1 MPIISV
7 EIMKKIGEKETQK
20 TKQNKTKFKKKKKKK
35 QRERTRGTQTIAKGI
50 NGFVEHLS
58 FLQLICKLL

>member
-20 TKQNKTKFKKKKKKK
+20 TKQNKTKFKKKKKKN
-35 QRERTRGTQTIAKGI
+35 REREQGGRK
-50 NGFVEHLS
+50 
-58 FLQLICKLL
+58 LQRKV

>member
-7 EIMKKIGEKETQK
+7 EIMKKIGEEETQK
-20 TKQNKTKFKKKKKKK
+20 TKQNKIQKKKEK
-35 QRERTRGTQTIAKGI
+35 RERTRGMQTIAKGI

-58 FLQLICKLL
+58 

>member
-20 TKQNKTKFKKKKKKK
+20 TKQNKTKLKKTKKK

>member
-20 TKQNKTKFKKKKKKK
+20 TKQNKTKFKKKKKKNSE
-35 QRERTRGTQTIAKGI
+35 REQGGR
-50 NGFVEHLS
+50 
-58 FLQLICKLL
+58 KL

>member
-20 TKQNKTKFKKKKKKK
+20 TKQNKTKFKKKKKKNR
-35 QRERTRGTQTIAKGI
+35 QREQGGRK
-50 NGFVEHLS
+50 
-58 FLQLICKLL
+58 LQRKV

>member
-20 TKQNKTKFKKKKKKK
+20 TKQNKTKLKKKN
-35 QRERTRGTQTIAKGI
+35 RERENKGDA
-50 NGFVEHLS
+50 NYSERYKWF
-58 FLQLICKLL
+58 C

>member
-20 TKQNKTKFKKKKKKK
+20 TKQNKTKFKKKKKKTE
-35 QRERTRGTQTIAKGI
+35 RENKGDANYSERYKWFCWAFKFSPI
-50 NGFVEHLS
+50 NM
-58 FLQLICKLL
+58 

>member
-7 EIMKKIGEKETQK
+7 EIMKKIGEEETQK
-20 TKQNKTKFKKKKKKK
+20 TKQNKTQKKKKD
-35 QRERTRGTQTIAKGI
+35 RTRGMQTIAKGI

-58 FLQLICKLL
+58 QVFSN

>member
-7 EIMKKIGEKETQK
+7 EIMKKIGEEDTQK
-20 TKQNKTKFKKKKKKK
+20 TKQNKTQKKKKK
-35 QRERTRGTQTIAKGI
+35 ERTRGMQTIAKGI

-58 FLQLICKLL
+58 

>member
-20 TKQNKTKFKKKKKKK
+20 TKQNKTKFKKKKKKTE
-35 QRERTRGTQTIAKGI
+35 RENKGDA
-50 NGFVEHLS
+50 NYSERYKWF
-58 FLQLICKLL
+58 C

>member
-20 TKQNKTKFKKKKKKK
+20 TKQNKTKFKKKNKKN
-35 QRERTRGTQTIAKGI
+35 REREQGGRK
-50 NGFVEHLS
+50 
-58 FLQLICKLL
+58 LQRKV

>member
-7 EIMKKIGEKETQK
+7 EIMKKIGEEETQK
-20 TKQNKTKFKKKKKKK
+20 TKQNKTQKKKK
-35 QRERTRGTQTIAKGI
+35 RENKGDA
-50 NGFVEHLS
+50 NYSERYKWFCWAFKLG